1 MANTNKDIK
10 YVDRDF
16 DTLKSGLIEF
26 SKTYFP
32 NTYNDFSP
40 SSPGSMFIEM
50 ASYVGD
56 ILSFYVD
63 NQIQETF
70 LQYARQESNLYDLA
84 YMMGYKPR
92 STGASTVEVE
102 IYQQLPGKLDGSG
115 KVVPDWDYALII
127 QSNAVVSSNLGENTK
142 FILQDLVDFKVSSS
156 LDPTEVS
163 IYTLAGGEAENF
175 LLKKTRKAIS
185 ATINT
190 TTFNFG
196 SSEKFPTVT
205 LNGSNIIGILDI
217 TDSDGNVYTEVP
229 YLAQEMVFNTIKNA
243 PAENSSNGPFGPD
256 TALSGDKGEVPYLLR
271 LKKSSRRF
279 VSRFKS
285 KTQLDIQFGAGTQN
299 DEDIDIVPSPTNV
312 GIGLPYGKD
321 KLKTAFNPANFLYTK
336 TYGIAPKN
344 TTLTVRYLVG
354 GGVGANVPSNTLNNI
369 AGNIE
374 FQQTNVDNT
383 SNIAQDIFDSVLVN
397 NPQAASGGDDG
408 DTLEELRN
416 NSMGSFGSQL
426 RAVTQEDYLIR
437 ALSLPPE
444 YGTIAKAYIEPQQ
457 RSSLKVGEQPRTLDL
472 FISAYNSQGQLQNAS
487 LALKQNLSTYLS
499 QYRTVNDSIRIKD
512 VYILNIEVDFGIVIL
527 PNYNNNLVITNCIN
541 ALQNYLNI
549 ENLQINQ
556 PILLKEIFIL
566 LDKIDGVQTVGE
578 VNIVNKV
585 GGNYSKYAY
594 DIKGA
599 TQNNIIYP
607 SVDPSIFEVKFPNT
621 DIRGR
626 AIAF

>member
-10 YVDRDF
+10 YINRDF
-16 DTLKSGLIEF
+16 DTLRSGLIEF

-40 SSPGSMFIEM
+40 SSPGSMFLEM
-50 ASYVGD
+50 DSYVVD

-92 STGASTVEVE
+92 ATGASTVEVD
-102 IYQQLPGKLDGSG
+102 IYQQIPSKNNAGTLT
-115 KVVPDWDYALII
+115 PDWSYALII
-127 QSNAVVSSNLGENTK
+127 QPNAVVSSNLGENTK
-142 FILQDLVDFKVSSS
+142 FLLQDAVDFKVSSS

-163 IYTLAGGEAENF
+163 VYTTAGGDVDHF

-190 TTFNFG
+190 TTFSFG
-196 SSEKFPTVT
+196 DAERFPTVT

-229 YLAQEMVFNTIKNA
+229 YLAQEMVFETIKNA
-243 PAENSSNGPFGPD
+243 QAENSSNGPFGPD
-256 TALSGDKGEVPYLLR
+256 TNLSNDRAEVPYLLR

-279 VSRFKS
+279 VTRFKS

-299 DEDIDIVPSPTNV
+299 DEDIDIVPNPTNV
-312 GIGLPYGKD
+312 GVGLPYGKD

-344 TTLTVRYLVG
+344 TTLTVRYLTG
-354 GGVGANVPSNTLNNI
+354 GGVASNVPSNVLTNI
-369 AGNIE
+369 AGTIE

-383 SNIAQDIFDSVLVN
+383 SNEAQDIFDSVAIT
-397 NPQAASGGDDG
+397 NPKAASGGDDG

-416 NSMGSFGSQL
+416 NSIGSFGSQL

-472 FISAYNSQGQLQNAS
+472 FVSAYNSQGQLQNAS

-499 QYRTVNDSIRIKD
+499 QYRTVNDSIKIKD
-512 VYILNIEVDFGIVIL
+512 AYIVNIEVDFGIIIL

-541 ALQNYLNI
+541 ALQNYFNVQ
-549 ENLQINQ
+549 NLQINQ

-566 LDKIDGVQTVGE
+566 LDKIEGVQTVGE
-578 VNIVNKV
+578 VNITNKV
-585 GGNYSKYAY
+585 GGNYSQYAY

-607 SVDPSIFEVKFPNT
+607 SVDPSIFEVKFPDT

>member
-10 YVDRDF
+10 YINRDF
-16 DTLKSGLIEF
+16 DDLKSGLIEF

-63 NQIQETF
+63 NQVQETF

-92 STGASTVEVE
+92 ATGAATVEVD
-102 IYQQLPGKLDGSG
+102 IYQQLPGLNNGSSIS
-115 KVVPDWDYALII
+115 PDWSYALMV
-127 QSNAVVSSNLGENTK
+127 QPNAVISSNLGENTK
-142 FILQDLVDFKVSSS
+142 FILQDSVDFRVSSS
-156 LDPTEVS
+156 LDPTETN
-163 IYTLAGGEAENF
+163 IYTLAGGDVDRF

-190 TTFNFG
+190 TTFSFG
-196 SSEKFPTVT
+196 DAERFPTVT
-205 LNGSNIIGILDI
+205 LNGSNIVGILDI

-229 YLAQEMVFNTIKNA
+229 YLAQEMVFETIKNA
-243 PAENSSNGPFGPD
+243 SANNSSNGPFGPD
-256 TALSGDKGEVPYLLR
+256 TNLSNDRAEVPYILR

-279 VSRFKS
+279 VTRFKS

-299 DEDIDIVPSPTNV
+299 DEDIDIVPSPINV

-354 GGVGANVPSNTLNNI
+354 GGVAANVPSNALNNI

-383 SNIAQDIFDSVLVN
+383 SDQAQEIFNSVLVN
-397 NPQAASGGDDG
+397 NPKAASGGDEG

-416 NSMGSFGSQL
+416 NSMGSFGAQL

-437 ALSLPPE
+437 SLSLPPE

-457 RSSLKVGEQPRTLDL
+457 RSSLRIGEQPRTLDL
-472 FISAYNSQGQLQNAS
+472 FTLAYNNQGQLQKAS

-499 QYRTVNDSIRIKD
+499 QYRTINDSIKIRD
-512 VYILNIEVDFGIVIL
+512 AYIVNIEVDFGVIIL
-527 PNYNNNLVITNCIN
+527 PNYNNNLIITNCIN
-541 ALQNYLNI
+541 ALQNYFSI
-549 ENLQINQ
+549 QNLQINQ

-566 LDKIDGVQTVGE
+566 LDSIEGVQTVGE
-578 VNIVNKV
+578 VNVTNKV
-585 GGNYSKYAY
+585 GGNYSPYAY

-607 SVDPSIFEVKFPNT
+607 SVDPSIFEVKFPNA

-626 AIAF
+626 SIAF